1 MRTGAKG
8 SSAFGGNLPPLLASN
23 RTVVIEMDAPRIRVL
38 FADDDEDLRFLVA
51 EAIRGRGCDVVEAAD
66 GCQAIV
72 TALLQDFDVAVLDL
86 EMPHLDGTIVLRAL
100 KRMGEIGRVFLF
112 TGLPGDLRIPV
123 GRDAPDAVFEK
134 SRGLPD
140 LLHAVCPDGCA
151 PGPKPGARA

>member
-1 MRTGAKG
+1 MRCEAKG
-8 SSAFGGNLPPLLASN
+8 SAAMGGNLRPLLASYPSMD
-23 RTVVIEMDAPRIRVL
+23 IELNAPRTRVL
-38 FADDDEDLRFLVA
+38 FADDDEDLRVLVG
-51 EAIRGRGCDVVEAAD
+51 EALRGRGCDVVEAAD

-72 TALLQDFDVAVLDL
+72 AALLQDFDVAVLDL
-86 EMPHLDGTIVLRAL
+86 EMPCLDGTIVLRAL
-100 KRMGEIGRVFLF
+100 KRMGEIARVFLF
-112 TGLPGDLRIPV
+112 TGLPQDLRIPV